1 MHQSHNQEINERR
14 RKILE
19 AAGRVFKRSGIEGAS
34 IRKIAREAGV
44 TTGAIYPSFDGKEEI
59 YAELLSE
66 SLERLY
72 NHVADSAARV
82 ADGVGALQSSSAAF
96 YDYYEKRIF
105 EFELGFHLFAGVKR
119 SSLGKNRDKIL
130 NSKLIRVLDVL
141 AVCIKRA
148 APHLSDTE
156 VSSERNVLFATLSGI
171 LTLVHTGRTKAI
183 GTTGQELL
191 EQHMNS
197 LIIRLKQL
205 LVI

>member
-1 MHQSHNQEINERR
+1 MKQIQNQDIIERR

-19 AAGRVFKRSGIEGAS
+19 AAERIFKRKGIEDAS
-34 IRKIAREAGV
+34 IRKIALEAGV
-44 TTGAIYPSFDGKEEI
+44 TTGAIYPYFDGKEEI

-72 NHVADSAARV
+72 IQVADAAAMV
-82 ADGVGALQSSSAAF
+82 ADGARALKSSSAAF
-96 YDYYEKRIF
+96 YDYYQKRIF

-119 SSLGKNRDKIL
+119 SSLGKGRDKIL

-148 APHLSDTE
+148 APNLTDIE
-156 VSSERNVLFATLSGI
+156 VSSERNSLFATLSGI

-183 GTTGQELL
+183 GSTGQELL
-191 EQHMNS
+191 EHHMNS
-197 LIIRLKQL
+197 LIIRLRH
-205 LVI
+205 